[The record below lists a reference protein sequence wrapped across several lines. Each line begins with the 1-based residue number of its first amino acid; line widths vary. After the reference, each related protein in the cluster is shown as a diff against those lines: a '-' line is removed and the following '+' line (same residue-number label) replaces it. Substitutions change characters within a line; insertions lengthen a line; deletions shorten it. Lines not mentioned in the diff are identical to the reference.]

1 LPALRADLDTAL
13 AFEPPHLSVYHLT
26 MEPGTVF
33 ATRPPAGLPDD
44 DTSARMLDLIVD
56 TSAAAGLQ
64 RYEVSAFAR
73 PGHRCRHNLNYW
85 QFGDYLGIGAG
96 AHGKLSFP
104 HRVLRQVR
112 WREPAT
118 YMDKALAGQ
127 AVSNEHEVARKDLPF
142 EYALNALRLREGFTI
157 EDFCARTGLAPS
169 ALAVAIDR
177 ARQRGLLEPA
187 VEDTPGPPGL
197 PEAPGALRPQR
208 VVASERGFD
217 FLSDLQALF
226 LPDDPGPRKG
236 R

>member
-1 LPALRADLDTAL
+1 
-13 AFEPPHLSVYHLT
+13 
-26 MEPGTVF
+26 
-33 ATRPPAGLPDD
+33 
-44 DTSARMLDLIVD
+44 
-56 TSAAAGLQ
+56 
-64 RYEVSAFAR
+64 
-73 PGHRCRHNLNYW
+73 
-85 QFGDYLGIGAG
+85 
-96 AHGKLSFP
+96 
-104 HRVLRQVR
+104 VR

-157 EDFCARTGLAPS
+157 EDFCAGTGLAPS